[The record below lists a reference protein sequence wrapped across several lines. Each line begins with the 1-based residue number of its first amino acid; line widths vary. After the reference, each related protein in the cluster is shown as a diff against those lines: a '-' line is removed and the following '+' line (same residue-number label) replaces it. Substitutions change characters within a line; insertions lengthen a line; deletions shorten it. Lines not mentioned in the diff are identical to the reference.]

1 MRHHLDY
8 YKTPTFAVDTLLKH
22 VSLNSQHIIEC
33 CSGNGEISDILK
45 TEGFRVTTNDLDD
58 HKPADYHFRADDPR
72 KWPDEQFD
80 FVITNPPF
88 SSAYSII
95 TTAYGKARLGMAML
109 LRLSFLE
116 PTFDRQEWLGKN
128 PPNLLLVLPRIS
140 FTGDGKTDSV
150 TVAWMVWNKLD
161 TTQRII
167 ITGKSK
173 G

>member
-8 YKTPTFAVDTLLKH
+8 YKTPRFAVDSLLYY
-22 VSLNSQHIIEC
+22 VSLNEQSVLDC

-45 TEGFRVTTNDLDD
+45 EKGIRTMTNDMDWSKNAD
-58 HKPADYHFRADDPR
+58 FHFQAGIPAS
-72 KWPDEQFD
+72 WPDEQFD

-88 SSAYSII
+88 SSAYPIT
-95 TTAYGKARLGMAML
+95 TTAYTKARIGIAML

-116 PTFDRQEWLGKN
+116 PTYDRQDWLDRN
-128 PPNLLLVLPRIS
+128 PPNLLIVLPRIS

-161 TTQRII
+161 SNQRIAI
-167 ITGKSK
+167 IKK
-173 G
+173 Q